1 VGAEKYIFPYTDT
14 ADIIFNSSLLYE
26 FAVYKNYLNTVF
38 AGITNNNP
46 NINTIN
52 ALNELVNSF
61 KGIDCD
67 RTPRYS
73 LIREFTGGSTLD
85 LK

>member
-1 VGAEKYIFPYTDT
+1 MGAEKYIFPYTDT

-61 KGIDCD
+61 KGIDCGC
-67 RTPRYS
+67 TPRYS
-73 LIREFTGGSTLD
+73 LIRKFTGGSTLN